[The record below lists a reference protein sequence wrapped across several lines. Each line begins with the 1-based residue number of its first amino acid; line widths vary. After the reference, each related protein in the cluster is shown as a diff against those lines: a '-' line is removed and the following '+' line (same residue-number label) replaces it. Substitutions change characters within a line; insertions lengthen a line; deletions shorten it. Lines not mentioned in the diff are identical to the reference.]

1 MKRGKLSL
9 SRSEFSCTFLQ
20 IVQHVHRDRL
30 IDECEE
36 HYLFLRMLIPKH
48 KWQQEKEQRES
59 VRIVSR
65 DGALVEASSSDPS
78 DRGSSK
84 FKGEWHKDPAVISR
98 HQRLAQRQYF
108 MNRK

>member
-1 MKRGKLSL
+1 THTHTKYP
-9 SRSEFSCTFLQ
+9 
-20 IVQHVHRDRL
+20 HRDKL
-30 IDECEE
+30 INECEE
-36 HYLFLRMLIPKH
+36 HFLFLRMLIPKH
-48 KWQQEKEQRES
+48 KWRMFQDKEQRES

-65 DGALVEASSSDPS
+65 EGTLVEASSLDPS

-84 FKGEWHKDPAVISR
+84 FKGDWHKDPEVISR